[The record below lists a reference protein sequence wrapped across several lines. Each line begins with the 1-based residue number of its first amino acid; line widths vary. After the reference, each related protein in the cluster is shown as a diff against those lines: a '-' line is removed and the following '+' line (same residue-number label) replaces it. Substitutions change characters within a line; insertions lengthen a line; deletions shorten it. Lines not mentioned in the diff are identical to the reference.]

1 MPLLPDLL
9 RSPDHYLHSFD
20 GPDAVFV
27 RMDREAYHRSI
38 FLDQR
43 IQPLSPEP
51 LIVPLRD
58 MGAMPEIDRV
68 GWIFHLAHSGSTLLA
83 RALDVPDGNLV
94 LREPL
99 ALRQMGV
106 AYEPARLDIVLAML
120 GRRYA
125 TDLPT
130 IVKANVPVNAILPQ
144 IAARSP
150 SVTAIFLWC
159 PLHDW
164 LLAVLRS
171 PGHRQWVRGIT
182 QQLSGWL
189 GDLPALDDACLAAA
203 LWLKQM
209 RAFEAA
215 MTLWPEARSLNA
227 ECFFADPAPVMMAA
241 AALLDVPVDADRAA
255 RIVDGELFASDA
267 KRPAMTFNNEMRL
280 ARRAMLATELKP
292 ELARAQRWLEAKG
305 AGDVALGRSLI

>member
-1 MPLLPDLL
+1 MPLSLDLL

-27 RMDREAYHRSI
+27 RMDREAYRRSI

-51 LIVPLRD
+51 SIVPLRD
-58 MGAMPEIDRV
+58 MGPMPEIDRV

-106 AYEPARLDIVLAML
+106 AYEPARLDIVLALL

-125 TDLPT
+125 TNLST

-144 IAARSP
+144 IAARIP
-150 SVTAIFLWC
+150 NVTAIFLWC

-227 ECFFADPAPVMMAA
+227 ECFFADPAP
-241 AALLDVPVDADRAA
+241 ALVTAGALFEVPMSADRAA

-267 KRPAMTFNNEMRL
+267 KRPAMKFDNDMRL
-280 ARRAMLATELKP
+280 EHRAALEAELAP
-292 ELARAQRWLEAKG
+292 ELVRAQRWLDERG
-305 AGDVALGRSLI
+305 AGGLALGRAIL